1 MRVCFAAT
9 ARVWLART
17 ENTHTDIWTHTHTH
31 THKVVEGECCGL
43 YRSNILSYVG
53 WASRI
58 SDLLSTIG
66 PISFAIV
73 IFHFLG
79 LITSPN
85 PFGYQKLSDM

>member
-1 MRVCFAAT
+1 LLLLLGFGWQEQR
-9 ARVWLART
+9 
-17 ENTHTDIWTHTHTH
+17 THTHRYIASARAH
-31 THKVVEGECCGL
+31 IVVGGECCGL
-43 YRSNILSYVG
+43 CRSNILYYVG